1 MKSAKKT
8 SSRNSRRAGDADAA
22 GLPAH
27 ASSAPIRRGTVAALS
42 GTGEVLV
49 QVGRGTD
56 ARDVACDVLQAASG
70 PGLELNVGDPVL
82 VMLPEID
89 GEPGCVI
96 GRTGPYR
103 RPDREKVRIEAERE
117 LVLRCGDASITLRHD
132 GKVLTRADDVAT
144 VARRRNRI
152 KGGSVD
158 IN

>member
-8 SSRNSRRAGDADAA
+8 PSRSSRRAMDAGAE

-27 ASSAPIRRGTVAALS
+27 AASAPIRRGTVAALPH
-42 GTGEVLV
+42 TGEVMV
-49 QVGRGTD
+49 RVGRGAD
-56 ARDVACDVLQAASG
+56 SRDLVCDVLQAASG
-70 PGLELNVGDPVL
+70 PGIELNVGDPVL

-103 RPDREKVRIEAERE
+103 RADREKVRIEAERE
-117 LVLRCGDASITLRHD
+117 LVLRCGNASITLRHD